1 MKKGI
6 IILFW
11 LCIWQLAAVMI
22 HNDILLV
29 GPFQVGRAL
38 LENMGR
44 ADFLRIVLCSAGR
57 IGLGFFAALFGALL
71 CGALSYRY
79 TLLEEF
85 LSPVITMIKSVP
97 VASFVV
103 LLLIWFGSYR
113 MSFFIRFMIV
123 LPNVYFKKMGKFY

>member
-57 IGLGFFAALFGALL
+57 IGRRFLARYCAARSVIVIPYWKNFFLL
-71 CGALSYRY
+71 S
-79 TLLEEF
+79 
-85 LSPVITMIKSVP
+85 
-97 VASFVV
+97 
-103 LLLIWFGSYR
+103 
-113 MSFFIRFMIV
+113 
-123 LPNVYFKKMGKFY
+123 

>member
-97 VASFVV
+97 VACFVVV
-103 LLLIWFGSYR
+103 LLIWLGYYR
-113 MSFFIRFMIV
+113 KCF
-123 LPNVYFKKMGKFY
+123 LKNVIIIN